1 MKILSYEL
9 KYVYLMR
16 GTKWMYKIGISN
28 DPKRRLKEVAHK
40 PKIVATY
47 RYYNAEGVE
56 KFLHHFFGDSRRTR
70 KGSGKTEWFRLG
82 ILELLI
88 VHFFMLFFK
97 IVHDLLILGVL
108 VGIVVAILW
117 VINNAIA

>member
-1 MKILSYEL
+1 MEL

-40 PKIVATY
+40 PKIVTTY
-47 RYYNAEGVE
+47 RYYCAESIE
-56 KFLHHFFGDSRRTR
+56 KFFHKFFKDSQRTR

-82 ILELLI
+82 IIELFIVRFLLI
-88 VHFFMLFFK
+88 FFK
-97 IVHDLLILGVL
+97 ILHDLTILAILI
-108 VGIVVAILW
+108 GIVVGLLW
-117 VINNAIA
+117 AFNNLLAP

>member
-1 MKILSYEL
+1 MKL

-40 PKIVATY
+40 PRVVATY
-47 RYYNAEGVE
+47 RYFCAERIE
-56 KFLHHFFGDSRRTR
+56 KFFHVFFKDSRRTR

-82 ILELLI
+82 IVEFLIVRSLLI
-88 VHFFMLFFK
+88 VFK
-97 IVHDLLILGVL
+97 VFHDLGIFAFL
-108 VGIVVAILW
+108 VGIMVALIWIFNQL
-117 VINNAIA
+117 IAL